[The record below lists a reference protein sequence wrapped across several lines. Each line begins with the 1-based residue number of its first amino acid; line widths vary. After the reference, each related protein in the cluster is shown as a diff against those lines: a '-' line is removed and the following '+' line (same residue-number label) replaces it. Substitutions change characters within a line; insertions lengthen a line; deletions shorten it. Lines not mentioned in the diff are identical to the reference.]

1 MKYRGRK
8 MKKALMLVL
17 LISMVDCIEP
27 SLGAD
32 RVALAFL
39 SLRMRA

>member
-1 MKYRGRK
+1 MEYFDPDTNEKYIPY
-8 MKKALMLVL
+8 V
-17 LISMVDCIEP
+17 IEP

-39 SLRMRA
+39 MRCL